1 MSNATL
7 SPVALNE
14 RITTL
19 DVIRGVALFGIFL
32 MNVEFFNRPLADL
45 DAGLP
50 LAAHGLDFWAG
61 WFVHVFVRGKFWTMF
76 SLLFGMSASPSRAET
91 PRTRTS

>member
-7 SPVALNE
+7 SPVAVNE

-32 MNVEFFNRPLADL
+32 MNVEFFNRSLMGIGEGMPR
-45 DAGLP
+45 GLT
-50 LAAHGLDFWAG
+50 GFD
-61 WFVHVFVRGKFWTMF
+61 WF
-76 SLLFGMSASPSRAET
+76 ASWVLRAI
-91 PRTRTS
+91 